1 MDTLA
6 YALSKKFTEETAI
19 AFGAVKGAN
28 AVVKSIVHENGQ
40 NVITFEWKNNS
51 DQTRESVMYV
61 PDGHDGKGIVSITK
75 TSTSGLIDTYT
86 ILFTDNTITTFNVA
100 NGAKGLGIKSTA
112 IDANGHLIITYDD
125 NTTEDAGTIT
135 ILNDNTS
142 SNTTT
147 YSSQKIES
155 MFAELI
161 SRIVWVGTHDQWE
174 ALSAADKA
182 KYLNVY
188 FTDDAGED
196 LPIAEEQNV

>member
-1 MDTLA
+1 MDLNS
-6 YALSKKFTEETAI
+6 YALAKSYVDKTVA
-19 AFGAVKGAN
+19 GGGSLKGKN
-28 AVVKSIVHENGQ
+28 CTIQSITPITGGNRVTFQWTLDNGIVQTDTMDVMDGENGTDGVGIASA
-40 NVITFEWKNNS
+40 VITNN
-51 DQTRESVMYV
+51 
-61 PDGHDGKGIVSITK
+61 
-75 TSTSGLIDTYT
+75 
-86 ILFTDNTITTFNVA
+86 
-100 NGAKGLGIKSTA
+100 
-112 IDANGHLIITYDD
+112 HLIISYTDG
-125 NTTEDAGTIT
+125 TTEDAGIIT

-161 SRIVWVGTHDQWE
+161 SRIVWVGTHDQWA

-196 LPIAEEQNV
+196 LPIAEEQDV